1 MRSVSVDAEPSADT
15 VSAGF
20 ASCVTVSRAVGGLSA
35 TTATLAVAAVEALPP
50 VSVAIRVTVYVPA
63 AAYVCW
69 AAVVGAVIVT
79 AAVPSPKSTRQ
90 LAIGVRSES
99 VEVDASARTVSAGV
113 TSCET
118 ESRAFGGV
126 SAITVMLVLAA
137 VEALPPLS
145 VAIRVTV

>member
-1 MRSVSVDAEPSADT
+1 M
-15 VSAGF
+15 
-20 ASCVTVSRAVGGLSA
+20 
-35 TTATLAVAAVEALPP
+35 
-50 VSVAIRVTVYVPA
+50 
-63 AAYVCW
+63 
-69 AAVVGAVIVT
+69 VGAVIVT

-90 LAIGVRSES
+90 LAIGVRSVS

-137 VEALPPLS
+137 VEGLPPLS